1 MSSHAIGIDLGTT
14 HSCVGV
20 YRFGKVEII
29 ANDQGSRTTP
39 SYVAFTDEE
48 VFVGGPAKDIALSH
62 PESTI
67 YVNDIS
73 VSDIKRLIGRRYAD
87 ESVQSD
93 IKTWPFN
100 VISDDGFPKVSI
112 NTNGTEKTFKPEDI
126 SAMVLKKMKS
136 TAEAY
141 LESSVDKAVIT
152 VPAYFTDY
160 QRQATLE
167 AGRMAGFDAVRLMN
181 EPTAAAA
188 TYAALQETMR
198 GIVLIYD
205 LGGGTL
211 DISIVNVTD
220 THCSVNATHGNTHL
234 GGEDFN
240 NNLVKYMISICENKY
255 KKNVKNNK
263 RAISRLRHHCEDAKK
278 KLSFANSVTI
288 VIDGLIDGIDFH
300 ELLTRSKFNELNSD
314 LFKSTLEPITEALKS
329 AKIDK
334 NDVDKIIM
342 VGGSARIPKLKDLLM
357 NFFDGKEIHASINP
371 DEAIAY
377 GASIYAAVCNGVN
390 IEDTSHHIIQEII
403 PMSLGIGSEENF
415 ETYKIVTKKHT
426 AIPSSNV
433 RLFRTF
439 DDNQTSV
446 EFPVY
451 EGEAANAKE
460 NIFLGKFLISDI
472 PARPKG
478 EEKFDVTFSIDI
490 NGVLKV
496 TAKSLSTGKEADVKR
511 LIGRRY
517 ADESVQSDIKTW
529 PFNVISDDG
538 FPKVVINTNG
548 TEKTFKPEDISAMV
562 LKKMKS
568 TAEAYLESSVDKAVI
583 TVPAYFTD
591 YQRQAT
597 LEAGRLAGLDVMRI
611 ANEPT
616 AAAVAYAVIKE
627 DMRGTVLI
635 YDLGGGTLDISIVK
649 VTDTHC
655 VVKATH
661 GNTHLG
667 GEDFSNNLVDY
678 MIGVCE
684 NKNHCESA
692 KKKLSFAD
700 SVNIFIDCLVDGI
713 DFNETLTRP
722 KFNELNLDVFKS
734 TLEPVKEALKSAQID
749 KNDVDKIIMVGGSS
763 RIPKLKTLL
772 QQFFNTKEVHTS
784 INPDEAIAYGAS
796 IYAAFCNGVDIRDK
810 NNIIIED
817 IIPMSLGIAARHNDR
832 NDVFSVVIKKHAS
845 IPSSVV
851 SRYYTADDNQTTVA
865 FRVYEGE
872 ATNVKE
878 NNLLGTFSI
887 HGIPPRPK
895 GQEEFDVTFSI
906 DINGVLKVSA
916 INLSTGIGKSIT
928 IDRKF

>member
-1 MSSHAIGIDLGTT
+1 
-14 HSCVGV
+14 
-20 YRFGKVEII
+20 
-29 ANDQGSRTTP
+29 
-39 SYVAFTDEE
+39 
-48 VFVGGPAKDIALSH
+48 
-62 PESTI
+62 
-67 YVNDIS
+67 
-73 VSDIKRLIGRRYAD
+73 
-87 ESVQSD
+87 
-93 IKTWPFN
+93 
-100 VISDDGFPKVSI
+100 
-112 NTNGTEKTFKPEDI
+112 
-126 SAMVLKKMKS
+126 
-136 TAEAY
+136 
-141 LESSVDKAVIT
+141 
-152 VPAYFTDY
+152 
-160 QRQATLE
+160 
-167 AGRMAGFDAVRLMN
+167 
-181 EPTAAAA
+181 
-188 TYAALQETMR
+188 
-198 GIVLIYD
+198 
-205 LGGGTL
+205 
-211 DISIVNVTD
+211 
-220 THCSVNATHGNTHL
+220 
-234 GGEDFN
+234 
-240 NNLVKYMISICENKY
+240 
-255 KKNVKNNK
+255 
-263 RAISRLRHHCEDAKK
+263 
-278 KLSFANSVTI
+278 
-288 VIDGLIDGIDFH
+288 
-300 ELLTRSKFNELNSD
+300 
-314 LFKSTLEPITEALKS
+314 
-329 AKIDK
+329 
-334 NDVDKIIM
+334 M

-433 RLFRTF
+433 RLFRTLN
-439 DDNQTSV
+439 DNQTSV
-446 EFPVY
+446 QFPVY

-611 ANEPT
+611 VNEPT

-684 NKNHCESA
+684 NKYKKNVRNNKRVVARLRNHCECA

-772 QQFFNTKEVHTS
+772 QQFFNTKEVHNS

-796 IYAAFCNGVDIRDK
+796 IYAAVWNGVDVR
-810 NNIIIED
+810 NRSNLIIQD
-817 IIPMSLGIAARHNDR
+817 ITPMSLGIETGD
-832 NDVFSVVIKKHAS
+832 DIETFSAVIKKYTS
-845 IPSSVV
+845 IPSSAVR
-851 SRYYTADDNQTTVA
+851 RYVTAHDNQTMAT
-865 FRVYEGE
+865 FTVYEGE
-872 ATNVKE
+872 ATNAKE
-878 NNLLGTFSI
+878 NNFLGRFTI

-895 GQEEFDVTFSI
+895 RQEQFDVTFSI

-916 INLSTGIGKSIT
+916 RNLSTGIDGSII
-928 IDRKF
+928 IDRNF